1 MSLRPATRLI
11 ALLFIPLL
19 FSGHTLHAA
28 PPTASDSSSVLAE
41 LLENEGAR
49 NALIEQLR
57 NPSKAVNTSDA
68 PDKEQASSEDDK
80 SPSNSEVSDSKDS
93 LARQLATLTAAAGE
107 NFKQQLATLAT
118 SVEALTHSDDKHRV
132 DMSAIFRTASHL
144 ALLAFATFALFFYS
158 ASRRQVAVC

>member
-28 PPTASDSSSVLAE
+28 APPTTSDSSSVLAE

-57 NPSKAVNTSDA
+57 NSSKAVNTSDT
-68 PDKEQASSEDDK
+68 PDKEQASSEDDT
-80 SPSNSEVSDSKDS
+80 SPSNSEAIDSKDS

-107 NFKQQLATLAT
+107 NFRG
-118 SVEALTHSDDKHRV
+118 EARCFCTTES
-132 DMSAIFRTASHL
+132 
-144 ALLAFATFALFFYS
+144 
-158 ASRRQVAVC
+158 C